1 VSSEL
6 EERDTSA
13 SPASVAR
20 RLADDG
26 VPLTHPDVLNGDVR
40 WRAARLFTAEELNF
54 DTPAAAVTWMEQLSR
69 RPNHDELRQA
79 VLNIKNELRF
89 VESSERASQ
98 RDRQLAR
105 EIRQWLTIWLQNPQ
119 IFGEWFSLRR
129 ETAEFLQLFGS

>member
-1 VSSEL
+1 MSSEL